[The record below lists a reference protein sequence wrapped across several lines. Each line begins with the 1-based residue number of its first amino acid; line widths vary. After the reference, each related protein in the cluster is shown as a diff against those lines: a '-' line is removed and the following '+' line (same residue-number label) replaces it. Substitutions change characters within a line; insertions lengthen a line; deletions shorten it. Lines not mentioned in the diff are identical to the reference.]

1 MRTLLFVSMLYA
13 SCAIAQTP
21 TPPAQDPAPA
31 TETILLD
38 DRDAALRPADEPLP
52 EKIVQPPPPEAAPT
66 VSIRTDTSGDVVEE
80 YRQNGRVYMVKV
92 RPQKGPPYMLLD
104 TNGDGRLDETDGEG
118 PVRPV
123 YWTLYEW
130 N

>member
-21 TPPAQDPAPA
+21 PPPAQDPAPA